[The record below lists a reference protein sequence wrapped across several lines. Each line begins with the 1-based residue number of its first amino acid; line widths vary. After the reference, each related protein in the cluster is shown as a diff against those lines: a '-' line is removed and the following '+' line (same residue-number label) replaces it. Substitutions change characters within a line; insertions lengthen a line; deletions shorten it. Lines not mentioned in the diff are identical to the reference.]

1 VSCKLLIR
9 APVPRVRAVSPKS
22 PALPA
27 APSLNLALFLR
38 HAFSKP
44 TTRQDLR
51 QLHMLSDDVMVMDP
65 ATMEKIERA
74 RAHDVSMTLIP
85 TVTSP
90 AQKAFREKHFSIS
103 NETCNLGASMVV
115 MCSRPG
121 EVCTPLTLPYNP
133 VLDGDNVD
141 AACMAV
147 PINWLKASG
156 PDPALAPSSKLWTR
170 AEYGRDVRTI

>member
-1 VSCKLLIR
+1 MKLCAHKAEPLSQR
-9 APVPRVRAVSPKS
+9 ARCLAHE

-27 APSLNLALFLR
+27 APSLILLYFCA
-38 HAFSKP
+38 HHS

-51 QLHMLSDDVMVMDP
+51 QLHMLSDDVMVLDP

-74 RAHDVSMTLIP
+74 RAHQGSMALIP

-103 NETCNLGASMVV
+103 NETCNLGAAMVV

-121 EVCTPLTLPYNP
+121 ELCTPLTLPYNP

-156 PDPALAPSSKLWTR
+156 PDPALAPTSKLWTR
-170 AEYGRDVRTI
+170 AEYGRDLRTI